1 MADIIRIVIKGTSGF
16 GSIDNAYHDKVTV
29 TPDFIAYEYTPYRET
44 AAAPKRK
51 WRCQTNS
58 PTYQAEY
65 DKITAMLP
73 KALAV
78 SEEAYCTDI
87 GSIEFNITYADKT
100 KLQKTY
106 RLPGE
111 YFGEL
116 FTAIKALVPSC
127 KPVPAVLRTSED

>member
-1 MADIIRIVIKGTSGF
+1 MTDIIQIVIEGTSGF
-16 GSIDNAYHDKVTV
+16 GSIDNAYRDKVTV

-44 AAAPKRK
+44 PAAPKRK

-73 KALAV
+73 KALAR
-78 SEEAYCTDI
+78 SEEEFCTDI
-87 GSIEFNITYADKT
+87 GSISFVITYADKT
-100 KLQKTY
+100 TLRKVY

-111 YFGEL
+111 AFGEL
-116 FTAIKALVPSC
+116 FTAIKALVPAC
-127 KPVPAVLRTSED
+127 EPVPAVLRTSED